1 MEALRSRYWVDPG
14 VHIHVAH
21 DHLPRYGDEHEDE
34 HEEKHEKKKKIKSTA
49 VLETSQ

>member
-1 MEALRSRYWVDPG
+1 MATS
-14 VHIHVAH
+14 
-21 DHLPRYGDEHEDE
+21 HEDE